1 SGIFRLQDSFS
12 QEVSPFTPR
21 PYGKA
26 LADWTDADLAE
37 FRGYFLACREQRPD
51 WGGHRPRQS

>member
-1 SGIFRLQDSFS
+1 MQDSFS